1 VHVAFLASG
10 LWGLAATPAGQA
22 CDQGEAWDKSM
33 AMCMPAQETP
43 ETDVA
48 NARYWDRMT
57 SQSGCGPDG
66 YDELGMSMCEP
77 RPGRPGRFSGMVMGN
92 AFLVG
97 VAEEGPQG
105 RWALSGPNWLM
116 GDLGL
121 DLARWNRLELDTML
135 TSELWTTPSN
145 GYPELLQIGES
156 QRDGQPFLDAQ
167 HPHSSP
173 IMGLTLTDVIAWDE
187 TRDEKRDQ
195 SRMRLLR
202 LSFAPR
208 GESTDGPIA
217 FMHRPT
223 GTVNP
228 DAPLGHHI
236 GQDVG
241 HISSTVIG
249 AGLYLDQTI
258 LEVSTFHGLEPQP
271 TRVDL
276 PFGLPDSFAAR
287 LSQHF
292 GSHFLASASAAYI
305 DNPEGDPTIP
315 HVLRFS
321 ASGYTQHAVLGS
333 WSLQTMGAWGGMA
346 EYDHAAFLSSFIG
359 EGLLTDDKSISFWG
373 RLEVLQR
380 TPSELAI
387 SSTDPNVGQWV
398 GALTLGVTERVVS
411 WWGFDFSVGG
421 SATADVIP
429 SDYAPSYGTSIL
441 FSGKLFLEARFMRGF
456 AVGG

>member
-1 VHVAFLASG
+1 MHLALLAAG
-10 LWGLAATPAGQA
+10 LWGSAAGSASPACGP
-22 CDQGEAWDKSM
+22 GEGWDKSM
-33 AMCMPAQETP
+33 AMCMPAQDTP
-43 ETDVA
+43 EAEVA
-48 NARYWDRMT
+48 NALYWDWMT
-57 SQSGCGPDG
+57 SQNGCGSDG
-66 YDELGMSMCEP
+66 YYEFGMSMCQP

-92 AFLVG
+92 AFVVG
-97 VAEEGPQG
+97 IAEEGPRG
-105 RWALSGPNWLM
+105 RLALSGPNWLM
-116 GDLGL
+116 GDMGL

-135 TSELWTTPSN
+135 TSELWTTPSR

-173 IMGLTLTDVIAWDE
+173 IMGLTLTDVISLDGR
-187 TRDEKRDQ
+187 RDE
-195 SRMRLLR
+195 SLARLLR

-208 GESTDGPIA
+208 GESTDGPFA

-276 PFGLPDSFAAR
+276 PLGSPDSVAAR
-287 LSQHF
+287 VSQHF
-292 GSHFLASASAAYI
+292 GSHFLASASAAYV

-333 WSLQTMGAWGGMA
+333 WSLHTMGAWGGMA
-346 EYDHAAFLSSFIG
+346 EYDHASLPRS
-359 EGLLTDDKSISFWG
+359 
-373 RLEVLQR
+373 
-380 TPSELAI
+380 
-387 SSTDPNVGQWV
+387 
-398 GALTLGVTERVVS
+398 
-411 WWGFDFSVGG
+411 
-421 SATADVIP
+421 
-429 SDYAPSYGTSIL
+429 
-441 FSGKLFLEARFMRGF
+441 
-456 AVGG
+456 